1 MTSKKEK
8 IIFING
14 KFLSQSVTGVQRYSF
29 ELVKN
34 LDNLLGNAS
43 FSADLEFI
51 LLVPK
56 GYRRNMGALNK
67 IEVKEFPLSIPNF
80 LWEQIFLPLMT
91 IGRVL
96 LNLSGSAPL
105 LKKKQYC
112 TIHDAAI
119 YDVPFGY
126 TRKFIWWYKIL
137 FFLQSKIC
145 ISILT
150 VSEFSKS
157 RLVHFLG
164 IRSDRIF
171 IIPNAADHFLSTY
184 ANHEVLHNLG
194 LRRNHYFLAVGSANP
209 TKNLHR
215 LVEAFV
221 SINLDSD
228 INLVIVGGS
237 NSSVFQRK
245 SANFFDENHNIIYA
259 GRVDD
264 SSLKSLYEGAKAF
277 LYPSLYEGFGIPPLE
292 AMSCGCPVLVSD
304 IPPLLE
310 VCADAAGYF
319 NPRLVESIASGFER
333 AVCDDKWLLT
343 LKKNGFD
350 RAEFYS
356 WNSAARKLL
365 DILVR
370 GELN

>member
-1 MTSKKEK
+1 MTYRKEK
-8 IIFING
+8 IIYING

-34 LDNLLGNAS
+34 LDNLLGSIS
-43 FSADLEFI
+43 FSADLKFI

-56 GYRRNMGALNK
+56 GFRRNMGALNK
-67 IEVKEFPLSIPNF
+67 IGVKEFPFSMPNF
-80 LWEQIFLPLMT
+80 LWEQIFLPL
-91 IGRVL
+91 
-96 LNLSGSAPL
+96 
-105 LKKKQYC
+105 
-112 TIHDAAI
+112 I

-126 TRKFIWWYKIL
+126 TWKFIWWYKTL
-137 FFLQSKIC
+137 FFLQSRIC

-157 RLVHFLG
+157 RLMHFLG

-171 IIPNAADHFLSTY
+171 VIPNAADHFLSTY
-184 ANHEVLHNLG
+184 SNHEMLHNLG

-209 TKNLHR
+209 NKNLHL

-221 SINLDSD
+221 SINVDSD

-237 NSSVFQRK
+237 NNSVFQGK
-245 SANFFDENHNIIYA
+245 SSNFFDENHNIIYT
-259 GRVDD
+259 GRIDD

-319 NPRLVESIASGFER
+319 NPRSVESIVAGLER
-333 AVCDDKWLLT
+333 AVCDDKWLLS

-365 DILVR
+365 DILAR